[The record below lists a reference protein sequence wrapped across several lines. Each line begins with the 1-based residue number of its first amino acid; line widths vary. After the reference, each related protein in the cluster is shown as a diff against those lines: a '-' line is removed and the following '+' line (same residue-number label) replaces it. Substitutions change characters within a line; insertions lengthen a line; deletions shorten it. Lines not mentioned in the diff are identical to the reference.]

1 MYPKPL
7 TYRRART
14 LDEAFSFL
22 SENEDARVI
31 AGGQSIM
38 PMLKLRIASPSLLVD
53 IAPIRELH
61 EIRMEGNEII
71 IGAMVTH
78 REIIE
83 SREIKSNI
91 PMLQET
97 ARHIADVQIRNRGT
111 LGGSICEADPSADY
125 TPTLL
130 VLDARVTLKSAK
142 GERTVSLDDFLVGPF
157 EVDIKQGEILTSV
170 IIPVNRSA
178 YSVVKYARRAAD
190 FAVASMAALVEKK
203 TDGTVSD
210 IRVAVG
216 AQSDRPL
223 RLRDLESELT
233 GIKPQKR
240 DLHLAVEKA
249 VEGLE
254 PIDDIHGSAD
264 YRKEV
269 TSNILKA
276 NLGSL
281 IFGGDSK

>member
-7 TYRRART
+7 TYKKAKT
-14 LDEAFSFL
+14 LDEAFSML
-22 SENEDARVI
+22 SQNDDARVI

-61 EIRMEGNEII
+61 EIRLDGNNLT

-83 SREIKSNI
+83 SSEIGKNL

-111 LGGSICEADPSADY
+111 IGGSICEADPSADY
-125 TPTLL
+125 APTLL
-130 VLDARVTLKSAK
+130 ALDAKVVLKSSK
-142 GERTVSLDDFLVGPF
+142 EERTVDLDDFIVGPF
-157 EVDIKQGEILTSV
+157 EVNINQGEILTSV
-170 IIPVNRSA
+170 IIPVNRSP
-178 YSVVKYARRAAD
+178 YSVVKYARRSAD
-190 FAVASMAALVEKK
+190 FAVASMAAIVEKK
-203 TDGTVSD
+203 PDGTITD

-223 RLRDLESELT
+223 RMKELESLLK
-233 GIKPQKR
+233 GQKPQKK
-240 DLHLAVEKA
+240 DLYLEVDKA
-249 VEGLE
+249 VEHLD
-254 PIDDIHGSAD
+254 PIDDIHGSAE

-269 TSNILKA
+269 TVNILKT

-281 IFGGDSK
+281 IFGGI

>member
-1 MYPKPL
+1 VYPKPL
-7 TYRRART
+7 TYKKAKT
-14 LDEAFSFL
+14 LDEAFSML
-22 SENEDARVI
+22 SQNDDARVI

-61 EIRMEGNEII
+61 EIRLDGNNLT

-83 SREIKSNI
+83 SSEIGKNL

-111 LGGSICEADPSADY
+111 IGGSICEADPSADY

-130 VLDARVTLKSAK
+130 ALDAKVVLKSSK
-142 GERTVSLDDFLVGPF
+142 EERTVNLDDFIVGPF
-157 EVDIKQGEILTSV
+157 EVDINQGEILTSV
-170 IIPVNRSA
+170 IIPVNRSP
-178 YSVVKYARRAAD
+178 YSVVKYARRSAD
-190 FAVASMAALVEKK
+190 FAVASMAAIVEKK
-203 TDGTVSD
+203 PDGTITD

-223 RLRDLESELT
+223 RMKDLESELK
-233 GIKPQKR
+233 GHKPQKK
-240 DLHLAVEKA
+240 DLYLEVDKA
-249 VEGLE
+249 VEHLE
-254 PIDDIHGSAD
+254 PIDDIHGSAE

-269 TSNILKA
+269 TANILKT

-281 IFGGDSK
+281 IFGGI